1 MQREIR
7 TIGNRAWLLLASML
21 MLAAMAA
28 MRGSF
33 GGTFIF
39 DDYSLL
45 ALPRFFDNPLLPF
58 WHEHVEGGLH
68 YRPMGL
74 ALWWISE
81 RLFGSAALPH
91 YLLNGLLLG
100 SVVIA
105 LWRVIARVS
114 TREGLAFALALA
126 FAVHPIATGTT
137 AWLSNRFELLAAL
150 FGLLALGQAWRYRE
164 SQDTSALVATLI
176 LFTCG
181 LCAKENTVA
190 LISAAFVFWWWPSA
204 DRTAWFDRRQLA
216 CLWLMAIVVFWL
228 LVRKAVLST
237 HGTEALFAAKPAWL
251 LFRDGMSAWVLKLPD
266 YLLLIPRLG
275 LATGIA
281 FALGGIGLLI
291 FAVRSARGVWAHDR
305 AALLAGGV
313 AIIAVAAIVQWP
325 RTGLVLMNLNFG
337 SDAFLDVLAAR
348 YYFMAALGFIVVLAA
363 LLSGSRWSAS
373 ASTRRWLGWVTML
386 LLLTPLF
393 AVSQH
398 LVRSYRGATLEQAR
412 FDLAAVEAIDQ
423 RTLPAQDCQIYLLD
437 TGSKQFGFYAD
448 PAVKAL
454 THRLATVSHCFI
466 QTEIAPWYHL
476 VDASEVERAHAAPFT
491 PVRVGKDSLAPIML
505 GHGALL
511 FVNTPPN
518 AKPPLG
524 PGSVFLAWH
533 DGAFVDVGDEIRA
546 GQRTISFACFRPPSQ
561 CP

>member
-1 MQREIR
+1 MQRADR
-7 TIGNRAWLLLASML
+7 VIGIRAWLPLAAVL

-74 ALWWISE
+74 TLWWISE
-81 RLFGSAALPH
+81 RLFGSEPWPH
-91 YLLNGLLLG
+91 YLLNSALLG
-100 SVVIA
+100 MLAIA
-105 LWRVIARVS
+105 LWRFIAGI
-114 TREGLAFALALA
+114 TAREGLAFALALA
-126 FAVHPIATGTT
+126 FTVHPIATGTT

-150 FGLLALGQAWRYRE
+150 FGLLALGYAWRYRK
-164 SQDTSALVATLI
+164 SHGTPALVTTLI
-176 LFTCG
+176 LFACG

-190 LISAAFVFWWWPSA
+190 LISAAFVFWSWPTA
-204 DRTAWFDRRQLA
+204 DRPAWFDRRQLA
-216 CLWLMAIVVFWL
+216 CLWLVALVVLWL
-228 LVRKAVLST
+228 LVRKAVLSA
-237 HGTEALFAAKPAWL
+237 HGTDVLFAAKPAWL
-251 LFRDGMSAWVLKLPD
+251 LFRDGMSAWLIKLPN

-275 LATGIA
+275 LATGTA
-281 FALGGIGLLI
+281 FALGGLGLLV
-291 FAVRSARGVWAHDR
+291 FALRSARENWTHDR
-305 AALLAGGV
+305 IATLVGGI
-313 AIIAVAAIVQWP
+313 AIIAIAAIVQWP
-325 RTGLVLMNLNFG
+325 RTGLVLMNLRFG

-363 LLSGSRWSAS
+363 LLSGSRGCDSS
-373 ASTRRWLGWVTML
+373 STRRRLAWITSVL
-386 LLLTPLF
+386 LLIPLF

-398 LVRSYRGATLEQAR
+398 LTRSYRGATLEQAR
-412 FDLAAVEAIDQ
+412 FDRAAVAAIDQ
-423 RTLPAQDCQIYLLD
+423 RALPGKDCQIYLLD
-437 TGSKQFGFYAD
+437 TGSKLFGFYAD

-454 THRLATVSHCFI
+454 TRHLDTVSRCFI

-476 VDASEVERAHAAPFT
+476 VDASEVERAHSAPFT
-491 PVRVGKDSLAPIML
+491 PVRIGEDSLTPILL

-511 FVNTPPN
+511 FVNTPPD

-524 PGSVFLAWH
+524 PGSVFLAWQ
-533 DGAFVDVGDEIRA
+533 DGAFVDVGDEVRA
-546 GQRTISFACFRPPSQ
+546 GRRTIPFACFRPPSQ

>member
-1 MQREIR
+1 MQREKRIIGIR
-7 TIGNRAWLLLASML
+7 ARMLLAGVL
-21 MLAAMAA
+21 MLAAMAV
-28 MRGSF
+28 MRGGF

-81 RLFGSAALPH
+81 RLFGSAPLPH
-91 YLLNGLLLG
+91 YLLNAALLG
-100 SVVIA
+100 TVAIA
-105 LWRVIARVS
+105 LWRVVARIS
-114 TREGLAFALALA
+114 AREGLAFTLALA

-150 FGLLALGQAWRYRE
+150 FGLLALGQAWGYRK
-164 SQDTSALVATLI
+164 SQRTSALVAALI
-176 LFTCG
+176 LFACG

-190 LISAAFVFWWWPSA
+190 LISAAFVFWWWPTT
-204 DRTAWFDRRQLA
+204 DRPAWFDRRQLV
-216 CLWLMAIVVFWL
+216 CLWLVGLVVLWL
-228 LVRKAVLST
+228 LVREAVLST

-251 LFRDGMSAWVLKLPD
+251 LFRDGMSAWVLKLPN
-266 YLLLIPRLG
+266 YLFLTPRLD

-281 FALGGIGLLI
+281 FALGGLGLLV
-291 FAVRSARGVWAHDR
+291 FAVRSARETWAHDR
-305 AALLAGGV
+305 IASLVGGL

-325 RTGLVLMNLNFG
+325 RTGLVLMNLRFG

-348 YYFMAALGFIVVLAA
+348 YYFMAALGFIMVLAA
-363 LLSGSRWSAS
+363 LLAGSRWSGSTS
-373 ASTRRWLGWVTML
+373 ARRLLAWITIL
-386 LLLTPLF
+386 LLLAPLF

-398 LVRSYRGATLEQAR
+398 LVRSYRTATLEQAR
-412 FDLAAVEAIDQ
+412 FDRAAVEAIDQ
-423 RTLPAQDCQIYLLD
+423 LTLPEQDCQIYLLD
-437 TGSKQFGFYAD
+437 TGSKLFGFYAD
-448 PAVKAL
+448 PAIKAL
-454 THRLATVSHCFI
+454 THHLASVSRCFI

-476 VDASEVERAHAAPFT
+476 VDASEGKRAHAAPFT
-491 PVRVGKDSLAPIML
+491 PVRVGEDSLAPIVL

-524 PGSVFLAWH
+524 PGSIFLAWQ
-533 DGAFVDVGDEIRA
+533 DGSFVDVGDEVRA
-546 GQRTISFACFRPPSQ
+546 GQRTIAFACFRPPSQ

>member
-1 MQREIR
+1 MQREDR
-7 TIGNRAWLLLASML
+7 TIGKRWWLVLAGML

-81 RLFGSAALPH
+81 RLFGSAPWPH
-91 YLLNGLLLG
+91 YLLNASLLG
-100 SVVIA
+100 AVAIA
-105 LWRVIARVS
+105 LWRVVALVS
-114 TREGLAFALALA
+114 VREGLAFALALA

-150 FGLLALGQAWRYRE
+150 FGLLALGQAWRYRK
-164 SQDTSALVATLI
+164 SRRASTLVAALI
-176 LFTCG
+176 LFACG

-190 LISAAFVFWWWPSA
+190 LISAAFVFWWWPTA
-204 DRTAWFDRRQLA
+204 DRPAWFDRRQLV
-216 CLWLMAIVVFWL
+216 CLWLVALVVLWL
-228 LVRKAVLST
+228 LVRKAVLSD
-237 HGTEALFAAKPAWL
+237 HGTEALFAAKPAWM
-251 LFRDGMSAWVLKLPD
+251 LFRDGMSAWLLKLPS
-266 YLLLIPRLG
+266 YLLLIPRLK

-281 FALGGIGLLI
+281 FALGGFGLLVFTI
-291 FAVRSARGVWAHDR
+291 RSARQSWSRDR
-305 AALLAGGV
+305 VAILLGGL
-313 AIIAVAAIVQWP
+313 AIIAIAAFVQWP
-325 RTGLVLMNLNFG
+325 RTGLVLMNLKFG

-363 LLSGSRWSAS
+363 LLSDSHSSDS
-373 ASTRRWLGWVTML
+373 ASTGRRLAWLTAAL
-386 LLLTPLF
+386 LLIPLF
-393 AVSQH
+393 AISQH
-398 LVRSYRGATLEQAR
+398 LARSYRGATLEQAR
-412 FDLAAVEAIDQ
+412 FDLAAVAAIDQ
-423 RTLPAQDCQIYLLD
+423 RTLPAEDCQIYLLGTD
-437 TGSKQFGFYAD
+437 SKLFGFYSD

-454 THRLATVSHCFI
+454 TRNLAEVSRCFI

-476 VDASEVERAHAAPFT
+476 VDASEVARAHSAPFT
-491 PVRVGKDSLAPIML
+491 PVRVGEDSLAPILL
-505 GHGALL
+505 GHGALV
-511 FVNTPPN
+511 FVNTPPD

-524 PGSVFLAWH
+524 PGSVFLAWQ
-533 DGAFVDVGDEIRA
+533 DGGFVDVGDEVRA
-546 GQRTISFACFRPPSQ
+546 GRRKIPFACFRPPSQ

>member
-1 MQREIR
+1 MRREDRIIGIR
-7 TIGNRAWLLLASML
+7 TWVLLASVL

-81 RLFGSAALPH
+81 RLFGSEPLPH
-91 YLLNGLLLG
+91 YLLNGALLG
-100 SVVIA
+100 MVAIA
-105 LWRVIARVS
+105 LWRVVARIS
-114 TREGLAFALALA
+114 AREGLAFALALA

-150 FGLLALGQAWRYRE
+150 LGLLALGQAWRYRM
-164 SQDTSALVATLI
+164 SPSTSALVAALI
-176 LFTCG
+176 LFACG

-190 LISAAFVFWWWPSA
+190 LISAAFVFWWWPTA
-204 DRTAWFDRRQLA
+204 DHPAWFDRRQLV
-216 CLWLMAIVVFWL
+216 CLWLVALVALWL
-228 LVRKAVLST
+228 LVREAVLSS
-237 HGTEALFAAKPAWL
+237 HGTDALFAAKPAWL
-251 LFRDGMSAWVLKLPD
+251 LFRDGMSAWVLKLPN

-275 LATGIA
+275 LTTGIA
-281 FALGGIGLLI
+281 FTLGGIGLLV
-291 FAVRSARGVWAHDR
+291 FAVRSAGETWVRDR
-305 AALLAGGV
+305 IATLVGGF

-325 RTGLVLMNLNFG
+325 RTGLVLMNLKFG

-363 LLSGSRWSAS
+363 LLAGSRTSGSTSA
-373 ASTRRWLGWVTML
+373 RRRFAWITIVL
-386 LLLTPLF
+386 LLVPLF

-398 LVRSYRGATLEQAR
+398 LARSYRVATLEQAR
-412 FDLAAVEAIDQ
+412 FDRAAVEAIDQ
-423 RTLPAQDCQIYLLD
+423 RPLPARDCQIYLLD
-437 TGSKQFGFYAD
+437 TDSKLFGFYAD

-454 THRLATVSHCFI
+454 THHLATVSRCFI

-476 VDASEVERAHAAPFT
+476 VDASEVERAYAAPFT
-491 PVRVGKDSLAPIML
+491 PVRVGEDSLAPILL

-511 FVNTPPN
+511 FVNTPPD

-524 PGSVFLAWH
+524 PGSIFLAWQ
-533 DGAFVDVGDEIRA
+533 DGVFVDVGDEVRA
-546 GQRTISFACFRPPSQ
+546 GQRKIAFACFRPPSQ